1 VKIKVA
7 ASERWMDER
16 RTCSRK
22 IRGGVSES
30 SKALLEKVQV
40 TLAEV
45 AAINVLAAL
54 LEKGQTSL
62 VWYKKPCYIL

>member
-1 VKIKVA
+1 
-7 ASERWMDER
+7 MDER

-30 SKALLEKVQV
+30 SEALLEKVQV

>member
-1 VKIKVA
+1 
-7 ASERWMDER
+7 MDER

-30 SKALLEKVQV
+30 SEALLEKVQV

-45 AAINVLAAL
+45 AAINVLADSPRSIEL
-54 LEKGQTSL
+54 TGR
-62 VWYKKPCYIL
+62 